1 MNAKNDTLDV
11 GDLFKIYGRK
21 FLRMAPAY
29 YSIWLFLYI
38 ITPRIIRGQN
48 AWVAENNMYNCET

>member
-21 FLRMAPAY
+21 FLRLAPAY

-38 ITPRIIRGQN
+38 ITPRIIRG
-48 AWVAENNMYNCET
+48 